1 MMVLKYGKFVLLL
14 LHVVFIT
21 HLVSV
26 FLELPVSVVEGA
38 HLSRLEPPE
47 KRKVDLFVHT
57 IVS

>member
-1 MMVLKYGKFVLLL
+1 MVLKYGKFVLLL

-38 HLSRLEPPE
+38 HLSRLQPPE
-47 KRKVDLFVHT
+47 KRKDLFVHT